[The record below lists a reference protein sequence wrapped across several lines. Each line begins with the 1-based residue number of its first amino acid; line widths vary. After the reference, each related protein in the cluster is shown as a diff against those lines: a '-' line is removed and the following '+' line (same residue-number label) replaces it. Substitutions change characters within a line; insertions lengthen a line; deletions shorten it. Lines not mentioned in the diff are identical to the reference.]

1 MKIKKCKHCGTTDNL
16 KTDKLGKIYN
26 YCNDCL
32 KKEKLFDLID
42 NYRGDYYNHNSIIK
56 ILNRKNF

>member
-32 KKEKLFDLID
+32 KKEYEI
-42 NYRGDYYNHNSIIK
+42 RGRKCSETLKNTDSIIK